1 LVLQIGQVHG
11 GGSNRAGKNRRCMR
25 SDIAVSKQTS
35 MPDLATL
42 KVFALNLQ
50 VANDEYA
57 QLIALWNLALA
68 KAKR

>member
-1 LVLQIGQVHG
+1 
-11 GGSNRAGKNRRCMR
+11 MR